1 MKSII
6 AIKAGIALALFTP
19 PGLMAAETPA
29 PAIAG
34 LEEAAAGFVTAYN
47 NRDASA
53 LAKLFTENG
62 EMTDLSG
69 TRITSGRAGIQ
80 ARYEEIFAE
89 DPLQIAIEVDSVRLV
104 APGLAIEDGTYHLT
118 PADDENAPPR
128 STSYTAVLT
137 RNEGGEWRIAST
149 RRLKD
154 VTEAAGHLA
163 ELAEVLKGEWT
174 CRMDGVQID
183 LAYGWDESGKF
194 LTGEML
200 TTTADAEPQ
209 QGTIRIGWDASKKSI
224 VSWMFDGMGGA
235 TQGVWTP
242 TDDGWLIRSEGTT
255 AEGETL
261 NATQQLTTEG
271 AEALI
276 WNATNRV
283 IDGEKQPDITLRIV
297 PQVPVPEGETQP

>member
-1 MKSII
+1 MKFMIFVR
-6 AIKAGIALALFTP
+6 AGIALALLIP
-19 PGLMAAETPA
+19 SGLMAAETPD

-47 NRDASA
+47 KRDSSA

-62 EMTDLSG
+62 EMTDLAG
-69 TRITSGRAGIQ
+69 AGIVSGRAAIQ
-80 ARYEEIFAE
+80 ARYEEIFAQ
-89 DPLQIAIEVDSVRLV
+89 DPHQIAIEVDSVRLV
-104 APGLAIEDGTYHLT
+104 ASGLAIEDGTYHLT
-118 PADDENAPPR
+118 PAGNENAPP
-128 STSYTAVLT
+128 SSIAYTAVLT
-137 RNEGGEWRIAST
+137 RNEGGQWRIAST
-149 RRLKD
+149 RSLRD

-163 ELAEVLKGEWT
+163 ELADVLKGEWT
-174 CRMDGVQID
+174 CRIDGVQTD
-183 LAYGWDESGKF
+183 LAYGWDESGRF

-209 QGTIRIGWDASKKSI
+209 RGTIRIGWDASKKSI
-224 VSWMFDGMGGA
+224 VSWMFDAMGGV

-242 TDDGWLIRSEGTT
+242 AEDGWIIRSEGTT

-261 NATQQLTTEG
+261 NATQRLTTDGVET
-271 AEALI
+271 LI

-297 PQVPVPEGETQP
+297 RQVPAPENETQP